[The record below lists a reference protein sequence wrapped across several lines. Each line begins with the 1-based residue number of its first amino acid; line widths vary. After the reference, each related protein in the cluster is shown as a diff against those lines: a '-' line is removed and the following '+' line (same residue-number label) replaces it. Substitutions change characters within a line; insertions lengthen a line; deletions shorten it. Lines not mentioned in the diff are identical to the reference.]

1 MFKNFFEKINYKKL
15 LKEQEKT
22 AKKRESEKDEVIDGL
37 IRDLQYRTNQVY
49 EMNNELVQLRYEKAI
64 MKKRNS
70 ELEELLN
77 DKLEVC

>member
-15 LKEQEKT
+15 LKEQEEA

>member
-15 LKEQEKT
+15 LKEQEKA
-22 AKKRESEKDEVIDGL
+22 AKKRESEKDEVIDDL
-37 IRDLQYRTNQVY
+37 IRNLQYRTNQVY

-64 MKKRNS
+64 MEKRNL